1 MRTLV
6 GYLVLAGSCILRG
19 VWEASR
25 DDELALI
32 SKRRI
37 ADLAQFPDP
46 TWFSQISTCLE
57 TQKSDGTWP
66 DVNYMSGC
74 AAQRANWPIQA
85 HWNRIITFAAAWS
98 GANPAVAQNRTRSDD
113 LIEAISRGLDYW
125 FRNDYTPADCMGNG
139 GKATGSC
146 PCGTPGLWNTNW
158 YSQAILI
165 PQLCST
171 ACLLLTD
178 ANLTKDTTA
187 GCERIPRRAYD
198 LRDGVYGSGGRLTGS
213 NAVLVMQNSASLA
226 LYSNNATMLRDAYT
240 RAMSVMTYAD
250 KTMEDGIHRDGTF
263 LQHVGILYNGNYGK
277 DLLNAFIQLE
287 GEAIGTSFAAGNA
300 TRDAIAAQVR
310 GNEWMIFVDQQT
322 QQEHWDFNAIGRFVA
337 FPTQD
342 LQATA
347 DINFNATKLAAAVAD
362 FTGANDVSDTIRRL
376 KSNGTEKLVGNRG
389 FWASDYM
396 VSQASEPSMASS
408 TARLTNC
415 PQVHRTKSFVLGNKM
430 LSTRSR
436 NTEAVNSANPY
447 GYHLGQGTLFSYV
460 EGNEYKDVMGAWDW
474 NLIPGTTTLLNHTK
488 LSAGASANVGK
499 REFVGVV
506 SDGGVGAAAQDYT
519 DPLDGSVSYRKAWF
533 YQGDFV
539 LITTQDIKRA
549 AVSDAPV
556 VTVLDSRASAHGNIW
571 VDGRNVQGDGGK
583 TTRGKTLFYGGN
595 GYLSYGKPFDLTLF
609 EGKRTGNW
617 SDISTST
624 AGATT
629 VSIFSAYATITD
641 TCSAYAVF
649 PASSR
654 GRLAK
659 ELEEPSASPIMA
671 SGISGAV
678 GSGRLSLVFW
688 PGGDGSITLGLREM
702 GWAESGSVSITSAQ
716 PGSYLFSGTSKPGRG
731 MTLVVT
737 LSDPTQRA
745 ASASFSLSFDGA
757 RAKLDAAAADE
768 GRSGSET
775 EVKYTV
781 DLPTGGM
788 AGSSISREMCVEFG

>member
-1 MRTLV
+1 MRTLL
-6 GYLVLAGSCILRG
+6 GYLVLAGSGILHG
-19 VWEASR
+19 VQAASR

-46 TWFSQISTCLE
+46 TWFSQISAWLD

-74 AAQRANWPIQA
+74 AAQRANWPIQV

-98 GANPAVAQNRTRSDD
+98 GANPAVAQNWTRSDD
-113 LIEAISRGLDYW
+113 LMEAISRGLDYW
-125 FRNDYTPADCMGNG
+125 FSNDYTPADCMGNG
-139 GKATGSC
+139 GKATGGC

-158 YSQAILI
+158 YGQAILI

-171 ACLLLTD
+171 ACLLLKD
-178 ANLTKDTTA
+178 ANLTKDMTA
-187 GCERIPRRAYD
+187 GCERIPRRSYD
-198 LRDGVYGSGGRLTGS
+198 LRDGVYGSGGRMTGA

-226 LYSNNATMLRDAYT
+226 LYSNNATMLQDAYA

-263 LQHVGILYNGNYGK
+263 LQHNGILYNGNYGK
-277 DLLNAFIQLE
+277 DLFNAFIQLE

-322 QQEHWDFNAIGRFVA
+322 KQEHWDFNAIGRFVA

-342 LQATA
+342 LQANA
-347 DINFNATKLAAAVAD
+347 DINFNTTKLAGAVAD
-362 FTGANDVSDTIRRL
+362 FAGANDANDTIRRL
-376 KSNGTEKLVGNRG
+376 KSNGTEKLVGNKG

-396 VSQASEPSMASS
+396 
-408 TARLTNC
+408 
-415 PQVHRTKSFVLGNKM
+415 VHRTKSFVLGNKM

-436 NTEAVNSANPY
+436 NTESVNSANPY

-460 EGNEYKDVMGAWDW
+460 EGNEYKDIMGAWDW
-474 NLIPGTTTLLNHTK
+474 NLIPGTTTLLNHTR

-499 REFVGVV
+499 KDFVGVV
-506 SDGGVGAAAQDYT
+506 SDGRVGAAVQEYA
-519 DPLDGSVSYRKAWF
+519 DPLDGSISYRKAWF
-533 YQGDFV
+533 YQDDFV
-539 LITTQDIKRA
+539 LITTQDIKKT
-549 AVSDAPV
+549 VPDAPV
-556 VTVLDSRASAHGNIW
+556 VTVLDNRAAAHGNIW
-571 VDGRNVQGDGGK
+571 VDGRNVQADGGR
-583 TTRGKTLFYGGN
+583 TARGRTLFYGGN
-595 GYLSYGKPFDLTLF
+595 GYLSYDKAFDLTLF

-617 SDISTST
+617 SEISTSP
-624 AGATT
+624 AGVTT
-629 VSIFSAYATITD
+629 VSIFSAYATIAD

-659 ELEEPSASPIMA
+659 ELEKPSASPIIK

-678 GSGRLSLVFW
+678 GSDRLSLVFW
-688 PGGDGSITLGLREM
+688 PGGDGSIKLSLREI
-702 GWAESGSVSITSAQ
+702 GWAESGSVNITSAQ
-716 PGSYLFSGTSKPGRG
+716 PGSYLFSGTGKRGKG

-737 LSDPTQRA
+737 LSDPTQKA
-745 ASASFSLSFDGA
+745 ASASFSLNFDGA
-757 RAKLDAAAADE
+757 RARLGDAAADD
-768 GRSGSET
+768 GRSGNET

-788 AGSSISREMCVEFG
+788 AGSSTSRKMYVEFR

>member
-1 MRTLV
+1 MQHADSR

-46 TWFSQISTCLE
+46 TWFSQISTWLE

-74 AAQRANWPIQA
+74 AAQSSPLQP
-85 HWNRIITFAAAWS
+85 HGP

-213 NAVLVMQNSASLA
+213 NVGVIEFCPSLLALVTHLQVQAVLVMQNSASLA

-300 TRDAIAAQVR
+300 PRDAIAAQVR

-322 QQEHWDFNAIGRFVA
+322 QQEHWDFVSSTSRENCFEKDHRHIDGLNTPPNAIGRFVA

-347 DINFNATKLAAAVAD
+347 DINFNATKLAAAVAISRVPTMSVTRFD
-362 FTGANDVSDTIRRL
+362 ASSPMGPKSWLATGASGQRL
-376 KSNGTEKLVGNRG
+376 
-389 FWASDYM
+389 
-396 VSQASEPSMASS
+396 
-408 TARLTNC
+408 
-415 PQVHRTKSFVLGNKM
+415 H
-430 LSTRSR
+430 
-436 NTEAVNSANPY
+436 
-447 GYHLGQGTLFSYV
+447 
-460 EGNEYKDVMGAWDW
+460 
-474 NLIPGTTTLLNHTK
+474 
-488 LSAGASANVGK
+488 
-499 REFVGVV
+499 
-506 SDGGVGAAAQDYT
+506 
-519 DPLDGSVSYRKAWF
+519 
-533 YQGDFV
+533 
-539 LITTQDIKRA
+539 
-549 AVSDAPV
+549 
-556 VTVLDSRASAHGNIW
+556 
-571 VDGRNVQGDGGK
+571 
-583 TTRGKTLFYGGN
+583 
-595 GYLSYGKPFDLTLF
+595 GKP
-609 EGKRTGNW
+609 
-617 SDISTST
+617 
-624 AGATT
+624 
-629 VSIFSAYATITD
+629 
-641 TCSAYAVF
+641 
-649 PASSR
+649 
-654 GRLAK
+654 
-659 ELEEPSASPIMA
+659 
-671 SGISGAV
+671 
-678 GSGRLSLVFW
+678 
-688 PGGDGSITLGLREM
+688 
-702 GWAESGSVSITSAQ
+702 SV
-716 PGSYLFSGTSKPGRG
+716 
-731 MTLVVT
+731 
-737 LSDPTQRA
+737 
-745 ASASFSLSFDGA
+745 
-757 RAKLDAAAADE
+757 
-768 GRSGSET
+768 
-775 EVKYTV
+775 
-781 DLPTGGM
+781 
-788 AGSSISREMCVEFG
+788 